1 MPTREQIDSAFKA
14 MNESILLMDGFD
26 EAFIGFT
33 RPMNQPTLAVYSHK
47 KMIDTLIFRDGMN
60 YDDAEEY
67 IEFNCIGAYI
77 GEQTPII
84 VFDVDGPYFA

>member
-1 MPTREQIDSAFKA
+1 M
-14 MNESILLMDGFD
+14 
-26 EAFIGFT
+26 
-33 RPMNQPTLAVYSHK
+33 
-47 KMIDTLIFRDGMN
+47 FRDGMN